1 MGRGEYRTSYTNGRG
16 CYGSPWS
23 PPPIV
28 ARELSDEEVRKA
40 TEAGNRAAQPLIDA
54 HNQMMR
60 GWPASKP
67 LTRDQMTTI
76 MTEALKVARETEK
89 QLVTMIDKVPKHWE
103 TMLRRDGGL
112 KHLRQGIDEAPK
124 FQGLVDKVTSPTV
137 IPDFRLW
144 IDHLFGRSESAV
156 IAMGAAGDILP
167 DWLRMRAILS
177 RIHGGAVAAIN
188 GILALGEAAVK
199 VVTGLP
205 SFVKIAG
212 IAVLGLGGVWAVSKL
227 ATTKRRS
234 GRALAESR

>member
-76 MTEALKVARETEK
+76 MTEALGDHA
-89 QLVTMIDKVPKHWE
+89 
-103 TMLRRDGGL
+103 
-112 KHLRQGIDEAPK
+112 AP
-124 FQGLVDKVTSPTV
+124 
-137 IPDFRLW
+137 
-144 IDHLFGRSESAV
+144 
-156 IAMGAAGDILP
+156 
-167 DWLRMRAILS
+167 
-177 RIHGGAVAAIN
+177 
-188 GILALGEAAVK
+188 
-199 VVTGLP
+199 
-205 SFVKIAG
+205 
-212 IAVLGLGGVWAVSKL
+212 
-227 ATTKRRS
+227 
-234 GRALAESR
+234 